1 MPEEPCPHPASQ
13 EPTAVEAKDA
23 ASPMHPTDRLP
34 WGQLVVFLIVF
45 LIFASIVLG
54 LVVLG
59 QNLAVAVGVPASL
72 SAVALTVL
80 SQLGMLTRRNRD

>member
-1 MPEEPCPHPASQ
+1 
-13 EPTAVEAKDA
+13 
-23 ASPMHPTDRLP
+23 MHPTDRLP